1 MSKKIVG
8 NYLRAHRRTRGLSQ
22 RELAL
27 LVGYK
32 NEWQVSRHELSK
44 TVPPLTIALAYEVV
58 FEVPAAELFTEVRSV
73 ATAMVALN
81 VAALRAALERETA
94 KQPLGRMAGHKLKWL
109 RERSTTQ

>member
-32 NEWQVSRHELSK
+32 NEWQVSRHELAK
-44 TVPPLTIALAYEVV
+44 TIPPLTIALAYEVV
-58 FEVPAAELFTEVRSV
+58 FEVPVAQLFKEVHSI
-73 ATAMVALN
+73 ATAAVALN
-81 VAALRAALERETA
+81 FAELRAVVERQTA

-109 RERSTTQ
+109 RERSTMQ